1 MRLLGISTV
10 ALVLALATT
19 ASAQDG
25 RFYVAGNIGTDSFDD
40 EAIRGAN
47 PAGAARNIDV
57 TFDDGEFASLAI
69 GVLGAEGRYGRIRG
83 EVETAFRAS
92 DVEALVL
99 NSVAR
104 TVIDG
109 SEVTISS
116 ALVNVYYDTPVYF
129 DRLRLFVGAGFGVAG
144 VDHEIRYLVANP
156 AATGG
161 NLQIL
166 LPTSET
172 TTAQQFVA
180 GAEFKLSSAWSLTA
194 DVRYFDVGDVQT
206 ERFIGNT
213 IINGTATNSG
223 TLDSVLD
230 ADLSSTA
237 FSAGLRYRF

>member
-1 MRLLGISTV
+1 MRFLGISTV
-10 ALVLALATT
+10 ALVLALASA

-40 EAIRGAN
+40 ESIRGAN
-47 PAGAARNIDV
+47 AAGQARDIAV
-57 TFDDGEFASLAI
+57 SFDDGEFSSLAI
-69 GVLGAEGRYGRIRG
+69 GVLGEEGRYGRFRG
-83 EVETAFRAS
+83 EVETSFRAS
-92 DVEALVL
+92 DVEGLVL
-99 NSVAR
+99 NGGAR

-109 SEVTISS
+109 SEVSIAA

-129 DRLRLFVGAGFGVAG
+129 DRLRFSVGAGFGVAG
-144 VDHEIRYLVANP
+144 VDHEIRYLVANT

-172 TTAQQFVA
+172 TTAQQFVL
-180 GAEFKLSSAWSLTA
+180 GAEVKLSSAWSLTA
-194 DVRYFDVGDVQT
+194 DVRYFDVGDLQT

-213 IINGTATNSG
+213 IINGTATNNG

-237 FSAGLRYRF
+237 LSVGLRYRF